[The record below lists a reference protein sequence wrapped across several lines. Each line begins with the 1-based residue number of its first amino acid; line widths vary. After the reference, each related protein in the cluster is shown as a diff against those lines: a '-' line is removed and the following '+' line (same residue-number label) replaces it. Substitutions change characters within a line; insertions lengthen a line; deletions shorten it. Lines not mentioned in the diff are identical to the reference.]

1 MIMAI
6 YEIENENIKLK
17 VDSCG
22 AEMKSLVK
30 KETDTEYLWNGDPAY
45 WQRTSPIL
53 FPLVG
58 RLFHNIYRAKGNTYT
73 MPQHG
78 FARDMEFT
86 LLEKKDHEIWFFLK
100 DTEETRKNYPYT
112 FELQIG
118 YLLQGANIKVM
129 WKVRN
134 EQEEILPFAIGGH
147 PAFLCPA
154 LRPDCKEAYYLKF
167 DCDKLRATKLQGPY
181 VLRETYEEVSLDNG
195 MLLIDDKAIFAN
207 DTLMVEHDQA
217 HEISIC
223 DAQKKEL
230 VTLRT
235 QAPLFAVWSPEGK
248 RAPFICIEPWYG
260 RCDSLDYAGDITQR
274 EWENLLEKG
283 QEFYAEYEICI
294 G

>member
-1 MIMAI
+1 MAI

-17 VDSCG
+17 VDSHG
-22 AEMKSLVK
+22 AEMKSLIK
-30 KETDTEYLWNGDPAY
+30 KETGAEYLWNGDPAY

-58 RLFHNIYRAKGNTYT
+58 RLVDNTYRAKGNTYT

-86 LLEKKDHEIWFFLK
+86 LLEKKDHEIWFSLK
-100 DTEETRKNYPYT
+100 DTEETRENYPYT

-118 YLLQGANIKVM
+118 YLLQGANVKVM

-154 LRPDCKEAYYLKF
+154 LCPECKDTFYLKF

-181 VLRETYEEVSLDNG
+181 VLPDTYEEVPLDHG

-283 QEFYAEYEICI
+283 QEFNAEYEICI

>member
-1 MIMAI
+1 MAI

-17 VDSCG
+17 VDSHG
-22 AEMKSLVK
+22 AEMKSLIK
-30 KETDTEYLWNGDPAY
+30 KETGAEYLWNGDPAY

-58 RLFHNIYRAKGNTYT
+58 RLVDNTYRAKGNTYT

-86 LLEKKDHEIWFFLK
+86 LLEKKDHEIWFSLK
-100 DTEETRKNYPYT
+100 DTEETRKNYPYM

-154 LRPDCKEAYYLKF
+154 LCPECKDTFYLKF

-181 VLRETYEEVSLDNG
+181 VLPDTYEEVPLDHG

-235 QAPLFAVWSPEGK
+235 QAPLFAVWSPERK

-283 QEFYAEYEICI
+283 QEFNAEYEICI

>member
-30 KETDTEYLWNGDPAY
+30 KETDPEYLWNGDPDY
-45 WQRTSPIL
+45 WQRTSPVL

-86 LLEKKDHEIWFFLK
+86 LLEKKDHEIWFSLK

-181 VLRETYEEVSLDNG
+181 VLRETYEEVPLDHG

-223 DAQKKEL
+223 DAQKKEI

-274 EWENLLEKG
+274 EWEIFLKKDRNFMQNMKS
-283 QEFYAEYEICI
+283 A
-294 G
+294 

>member
-1 MIMAI
+1 MAI

-17 VDSCG
+17 VDSHG
-22 AEMKSLVK
+22 AEMKSLIK
-30 KETDTEYLWNGDPAY
+30 KETGAEYLWNGDPAY

-58 RLFHNIYRAKGNTYT
+58 RLFDNTYRAKGNTYT

-86 LLEKKDHEIWFFLK
+86 LLEKKDHEIWFSLK
-100 DTEETRKNYPYT
+100 DTEETRKNYPYM

-129 WKVRN
+129 WRVRN

-147 PAFLCPA
+147 PAFLCPV
-154 LRPDCKEAYYLKF
+154 LCPECKDTFYLKF

-181 VLRETYEEVSLDNG
+181 VLPDTYEEVPLDHG

-283 QEFYAEYEICI
+283 QEFNAEYEICI

>member
-1 MIMAI
+1 MAI

-17 VDSCG
+17 VDSHG
-22 AEMKSLVK
+22 AEMKSLIK
-30 KETDTEYLWNGDPAY
+30 KETGTEYLWNGDPAY

-86 LLEKKDHEIWFFLK
+86 LLEKKDHEIWFSLK
-100 DTEETRKNYPYT
+100 DTEETRKNYPYM

-118 YLLQGANIKVM
+118 YLLQGTNVKVM

-154 LRPDCKEAYYLKF
+154 LCPECKDTFYLKF

-181 VLRETYEEVSLDNG
+181 VLPDTYEEVPLDHG

-283 QEFYAEYEICI
+283 QEFNAEYEICI

>member
-1 MIMAI
+1 MAI

-86 LLEKKDHEIWFFLK
+86 LLEKKDHVIWFSLK
-100 DTEETRKNYPYT
+100 DTEETRKSYPYT

-181 VLRETYEEVSLDNG
+181 VLRETYEEVPLDNG

-283 QEFYAEYEICI
+283 QEFNAEYEICI

>member
-1 MIMAI
+1 MAI

-17 VDSCG
+17 VDSHG
-22 AEMKSLVK
+22 AEMKSLIK
-30 KETDTEYLWNGDPAY
+30 KETGAEYLWNGDPAY

-58 RLFHNIYRAKGNTYT
+58 RLVDNTYRAKGNTYT

-86 LLEKKDHEIWFFLK
+86 LLEKKDHEIWFSLK
-100 DTEETRKNYPYT
+100 DTEETRENYPYT

-118 YLLQGANIKVM
+118 YLLQGANVKVM

-154 LRPDCKEAYYLKF
+154 LCPECKDTFYLKF

-181 VLRETYEEVSLDNG
+181 VLPDTYEEVPLDHG

-283 QEFYAEYEICI
+283 QKFNAEYEICI

>member
-1 MIMAI
+1 MAI

-17 VDSCG
+17 VDSHG

-86 LLEKKDHEIWFFLK
+86 LLEKKDHEIWFSLK

>member
-1 MIMAI
+1 MAI

-17 VDSCG
+17 VDSHG
-22 AEMKSLVK
+22 AEMKSLIK
-30 KETDTEYLWNGDPAY
+30 KETGAEYLWNGDPAY

-58 RLFHNIYRAKGNTYT
+58 RLVDNTYSAKGNTYT

-86 LLEKKDHEIWFFLK
+86 LLEKKDHEIWFSLK
-100 DTEETRKNYPYT
+100 DTEETRENYPYT

-118 YLLQGANIKVM
+118 YLLQGANVKVM

-154 LRPDCKEAYYLKF
+154 LCPECKDTFYLKF

-181 VLRETYEEVSLDNG
+181 VLPDTYEEVPLDHG

-283 QEFYAEYEICI
+283 QEFNAEYEICI

>member
-1 MIMAI
+1 
-6 YEIENENIKLK
+6 
-17 VDSCG
+17 
-22 AEMKSLVK
+22 
-30 KETDTEYLWNGDPAY
+30 
-45 WQRTSPIL
+45 
-53 FPLVG
+53 
-58 RLFHNIYRAKGNTYT
+58 
-73 MPQHG
+73 
-78 FARDMEFT
+78 
-86 LLEKKDHEIWFFLK
+86 
-100 DTEETRKNYPYT
+100 
-112 FELQIG
+112 
-118 YLLQGANIKVM
+118 M

-154 LRPDCKEAYYLKF
+154 LCPDCKDTFYLKF

-181 VLRETYEEVSLDNG
+181 VLPETYEEVPLDHG

-260 RCDSLDYAGDITQR
+260 RCDSLEYAGDVTQR

-283 QEFYAEYEICI
+283 QEFYAEYEIRI

>member
-1 MIMAI
+1 MAI

-181 VLRETYEEVSLDNG
+181 VLRETYEEVPLDNG

-217 HEISIC
+217 QEISI
-223 DAQKKEL
+223 
-230 VTLRT
+230 
-235 QAPLFAVWSPEGK
+235 
-248 RAPFICIEPWYG
+248 
-260 RCDSLDYAGDITQR
+260 
-274 EWENLLEKG
+274 
-283 QEFYAEYEICI
+283 
-294 G
+294 